1 MKQVF
6 NTLMVIVLFLGITA
20 VAMAMTEP
28 KQLQVN
34 YPEEMAL
41 AEIGDKLIVEDINQD
56 GIQLGFYNIKHQCNW
71 EDCYHQGEVVD
82 QNNFVSYW
90 GCEEFTD
97 GWCVE
102 MTHFMNP
109 EMTYEECE
117 AYVFSGVE

>member
-6 NTLMVIVLFLGITA
+6 NTLMVIVLFLCITLIA
-20 VAMAMTEP
+20 LEIAGP
-28 KQLQVN
+28 KEAYSVT
-34 YPEEMAL
+34 PFET
-41 AEIGDKLIVEDINQD
+41 VT
-56 GIQLGFYNIKHQCNW
+56 KHYCDW
-71 EDCYHQGEVVD
+71 EDCGHQGEVVD

-90 GCEEFTD
+90 EYEEFTD